1 MRATSASALAL
12 ALIAVL
18 PRMSLE
24 CQAIR
29 RPQPRAFRVSV
40 TPYLGPGWGGAR
52 AVATDPFNC
61 SAIPCVTHRL
71 SASPVAGVEVHVP
84 LPGTIAL
91 GLVLAAGR
99 PNRVSCELS
108 VCLARGRVTVIQG
121 GALLL
126 WRFRTRAPMYVG
138 FGPAFA
144 HVSPGPVFSQRSAAT
159 ELGGLVLAAY
169 DVRFTSAIGARLAW
183 WNYFLAP
190 SGVELTPSTSPRSV
204 VWESKITAGVTFSFG
219 SPTVRRPP
227 RTFGG

>member
-1 MRATSASALAL
+1 MRATPASALAL

-18 PRMSLE
+18 PRTSLE
-24 CQAIR
+24 GQTIR
-29 RPQPRAFRVSV
+29 RPQARAFRVSV
-40 TPYLGPGWGGAR
+40 TAYLGPGWSGDR
-52 AVATDPFNC
+52 AVATDPFSC
-61 SAIPCVTHRL
+61 AAIPCITHRL
-71 SASPVAGVEVHVP
+71 SAGPVAGVEVHVP

-91 GLVLAAGR
+91 GLVVAAGR
-99 PNRVSCELS
+99 PNRVSCELT

-121 GALLL
+121 ATLLL

-144 HVSPGPVFSQRSAAT
+144 HVSPGPVFSQRSATT
-159 ELGGLVLAAY
+159 ELGGLVAAAY

-190 SGVELTPSTSPRSV
+190 SGAELTASTTPRNV
-204 VWESKITAGVTFSFG
+204 VWEAKITAGVTFSFG